1 MSASPGP
8 RPSPE
13 STVVALDAD
22 AAGEVLTLRRAAFL
36 AAGADHDD
44 YTIPPLIE
52 PLAAVH
58 AELADPATLAL
69 GVREGGRLLASVS
82 LRRVGEDVELSRFAV
97 VPDRQG
103 EGLGGRLL
111 RAAESAFPDAR
122 TIRLATGE
130 FSTANLAMYARAG
143 YVETHRISVGRYH
156 LVHLAKPL
164 R

>member
-8 RPSPE
+8 RPSPD

-44 YTIPPLIE
+44 YTIPPLTE

-82 LRRVGEDVELSRFAV
+82 LRRAS
-97 VPDRQG
+97 
-103 EGLGGRLL
+103 
-111 RAAESAFPDAR
+111 AACTMAASP
-122 TIRLATGE
+122 G
-130 FSTANLAMYARAG
+130 STATAWYSSCSSQ
-143 YVETHRISVGRYH
+143 I
-156 LVHLAKPL
+156 
-164 R
+164 